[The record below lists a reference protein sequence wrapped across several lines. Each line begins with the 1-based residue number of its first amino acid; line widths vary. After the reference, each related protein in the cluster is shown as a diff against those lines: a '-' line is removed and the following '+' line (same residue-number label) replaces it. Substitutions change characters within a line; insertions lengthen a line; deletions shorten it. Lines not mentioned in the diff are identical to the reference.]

1 MGGNLGES
9 LARASDEHSNFVGTN
24 QFNEVMA
31 RLGIKSTVFISSIF
45 CLLMATNV
53 DAQIGERIKER
64 IKQSTTRKVE
74 DKIVKKTDE
83 KTDQA
88 LDSLFKERKRP
99 GGRTENES
107 SDQTKSSEKP
117 AFNFGGMTN
126 ATYESSYTLEQEF
139 KIEIKSQ
146 EKKKKQ
152 DKVEVVNMDMFYGEN
167 CYMAIVRDEDK
178 KASPKSLMDL
188 KNNTTIMLNDEDM
201 SAMAMSMDFMTGM
214 INDAVTENQDS
225 TDVDESYSFKKTGK
239 SKMIAGYMC
248 DEYLI
253 ENDDMTMNVWYTD
266 DITIAMHQNM
276 EDFAMFAS
284 FSAPITA
291 ASKGELVG
299 TMMESHM
306 VEKTGDEGTF
316 DYLVKEVNLETT
328 TLNMS
333 DYKFTKMGGN

>member
-1 MGGNLGES
+1 
-9 LARASDEHSNFVGTN
+9 
-24 QFNEVMA
+24 
-31 RLGIKSTVFISSIF
+31 
-45 CLLMATNV
+45 MATNV

-64 IKQSTTRKVE
+64 IKQNTTKKVE
-74 DKIVKKTDE
+74 DKIVNKADK

-99 GGRTENES
+99 GRTS
-107 SDQTKSSEKP
+107 SDDKSSEKSNSSENP
-117 AFNFGGMTN
+117 GFNFGGMGK
-126 ATYESSYTLEQEF
+126 ATYESSYTLDQEF

-146 EKKKKQ
+146 EKKKK
-152 DKVEVVNMDMFYGEN
+152 DKVEVVNMNMFYGEN
-167 CYMAIVRDEDK
+167 CYMAIVEDEDK

-188 KNNTTIMLNDEDM
+188 KNNTSIMLNDEDM
-201 SAMAMSMDFMTGM
+201 SAMAMSMSFMTDM
-214 INDAVTENQDS
+214 INDAVKDNQDS
-225 TDVDESYSFKKTGK
+225 TDVDENYTFTKTGK
-239 SKMIAGYMC
+239 TKMIAGYSC

-253 ENDDMTMNVWYTD
+253 ETDDITMDVWYTE

-276 EDFAMFAS
+276 SDFAMFAS

-291 ASKGELVG
+291 ASKGQLVG

-316 DYLVKEVNLETT
+316 DYLVKEVNLNSI

-333 DYKFTKMGGN
+333 DYTFMKMGAY